1 VGFILDLLKRLFQPI
16 ITPLSKLFD
25 TLKGMFSALV
35 EVIPE
40 TIALVRLIYSE
51 VLAWKSFR
59 QGINF
64 KSGVINLHSSQE
76 FLQETVDDLI
86 SGWNGLVSLFTSGF
100 KLSVKPF
107 QDAIEAGGELADLLE
122 SFGKFGLKDFIT
134 KFGETIEKAGGKILE
149 VIAIAEAIA
158 EKLLEV
164 VRQLNAIV
172 VAVQDVREAIQTGE
186 GLFLQQKNARKIVEL
201 QDGGR
206 IKIRL
211 GKLHDQQ

>member
-1 VGFILDLLKRLFQPI
+1 
-16 ITPLSKLFD
+16 
-25 TLKGMFSALV
+25 MFSALV

>member
-16 ITPLSKLFD
+16 ITPLTKLFN

-40 TIALVRLIYSE
+40 TIALARLIYSE
-51 VLAWKSFR
+51 VLSWRSFR

-76 FLQETVDDLI
+76 FLQETVDELI
-86 SGWNGLVSLFTSGF
+86 AGWRGLVDLFTSGF

-107 QDAIEAGGELADLLE
+107 QDAVEAGGELADLLE
-122 SFGKFGLKDFIT
+122 SFGKFGLKDWIV
-134 KFGETIEKAGGKILE
+134 KFGEKIEKAGGKILE
-149 VIAIAEAIA
+149 VIAIAEAVA
-158 EKLLEV
+158 EQLLKV
-164 VRQLNAIV
+164 VRQLNDIV
-172 VAVQDVREAIQTGE
+172 VAVQRVRETLQTGE
-186 GLFLQQKNARKIVEL
+186 GLFLQQKNARRIVEL

-206 IKIRL
+206 IKIRV
-211 GKLHDQQ
+211 GNLHE